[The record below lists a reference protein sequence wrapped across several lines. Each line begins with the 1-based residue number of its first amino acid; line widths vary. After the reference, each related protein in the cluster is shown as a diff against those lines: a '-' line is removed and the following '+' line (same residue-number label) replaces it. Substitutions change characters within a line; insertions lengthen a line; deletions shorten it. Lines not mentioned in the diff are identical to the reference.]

1 MANTLTGLFETRV
14 IPAGIAAAQALQ
26 YTKAS
31 LRAIYWDYKAE
42 GGEIG
47 QTMNVNVPVVNSGDS
62 IDIGSGPLSPSDTT
76 SVAYPIVL
84 SHHCS
89 ASFVIKSWDK
99 IRTPVMLQELYLQ
112 PKLEAL
118 LRQANGYVTSLFT
131 AANFGSYTTVTGAG
145 SGASTVFNRTQL
157 TQMWANLAGSGV
169 PVYQPNN
176 LAFLTHPG
184 PYGGML
190 ADTNFFQAYVVG
202 EGAAI
207 DALQRGSL
215 VPTLNAKVLFDQQ
228 VAASGTGNY
237 VGIMLHRYAIAGV
250 CAPPPSNEELG
261 QVQEVTIYPVAEAP
275 NFAVQ
280 IQMAYSIK
288 DQGTVINIHTNL
300 GFAVI
305 RSEFGSI
312 GLSCTTA

>member
-1 MANTLTGLFETRV
+1 MANDITGLFETRV
-14 IPAGIAAAQALQ
+14 IPAGVAAAQALQ

-31 LRAIYWDYKAE
+31 LRAIFWDYKAE

-47 QTMNVNVPVVNSGDS
+47 QTMNVNIPTVNAGDAA
-62 IDIGSGPLSPSDTT
+62 DIGSGPLSPADTT
-76 SVAYPIVL
+76 QQTIPIVL
-84 SHHCS
+84 SHHLS

-99 IRTPVMLQELYLQ
+99 IRTPIMLQELFLQ

-118 LRQANGYVTSLFT
+118 LRAANGYVTSLFSSTTFSSYASVTSGT
-131 AANFGSYTTVTGAG
+131 ANDFTRGNL
-145 SGASTVFNRTQL
+145 ST
-157 TQMWANLAGSGV
+157 MWGYLAGQGV

-176 LAFLTHPG
+176 LAFITHPAC
-184 PYGGML
+184 YGTML
-190 ADTNFFQAYVVG
+190 ADSTFYQAYIVG
-202 EGAAI
+202 EAAAV
-207 DALQRGSL
+207 DALQRGAL

-228 VAASGTGNY
+228 MPISGGKNTA
-237 VGIMLHRYAIAGV
+237 IFLHRYAISGV

-288 DQGTVINIHTNL
+288 DQGTVINLHTNL
-300 GFAVI
+300 GFAVT
-305 RSEFGSI
+305 RPDHGSFGIS
-312 GLSCTTA
+312 A

>member
-1 MANTLTGLFETRV
+1 MANELSGLFETRV
-14 IPAGIAAAQALQ
+14 IPAGVAAAQALQ

-47 QTMNVNVPVVNSGDS
+47 QTMNVNIPSVNAGDAA
-62 IDIGSGPLSPSDTT
+62 DIGSGPLNPADTT
-76 SVAYPIVL
+76 HTTVPIVL
-84 SHHCS
+84 SHHVS

-99 IRTPVMLQELYLQ
+99 IRTPIMLQELYVQ

-118 LRQANGYVTSLFT
+118 LRTANGYVTSLFNATTFNFYASANST
-131 AANFGSYTTVTGAG
+131 AANVWSRLNL
-145 SGASTVFNRTQL
+145 ST
-157 TQMWANLAGSGV
+157 MWGNLAAQGV

-176 LAFLTHPG
+176 LAFITHPAV
-184 PYGGML
+184 YAATL
-190 ADTNFFQAYVVG
+190 ADSTFFQAYVVG
-202 EGAAI
+202 EAAAV

-215 VPTLNAKVLFDQQ
+215 VPTLNSKVLFDQQ
-228 VAASGTGNY
+228 MPISGGKNTG
-237 VGIMLHRYAIAGV
+237 IFLHRYAIAGV

-288 DQGTVINIHTNL
+288 DQGTVINLHTNL
-300 GFAVI
+300 GFAVT
-305 RSEFGSI
+305 RPDHGSFGVS
-312 GLSCTTA
+312 A